1 MQKSPKYNISVY
13 NHQMRFDL
21 LFTSQANGH
30 QY

>member
-13 NHQMRFDL
+13 NQMRFDL